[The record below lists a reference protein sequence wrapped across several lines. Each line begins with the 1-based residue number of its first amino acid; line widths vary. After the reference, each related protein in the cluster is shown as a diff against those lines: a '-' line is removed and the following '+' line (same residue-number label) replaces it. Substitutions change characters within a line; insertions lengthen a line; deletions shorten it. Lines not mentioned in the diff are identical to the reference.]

1 MERPGRAPQISGRL
15 WIALDGFRK
24 LLSRFWI
31 IMGMSGKLWKG
42 SGWAVAKLW
51 TALDGVLEAALER
64 ILTVLDG
71 FRRFWT
77 AWKLWIAAWSLLAV
91 CRMTKTGSSTIWP

>member
-1 MERPGRAPQISGRL
+1 
-15 WIALDGFRK
+15 
-24 LLSRFWI
+24 
-31 IMGMSGKLWKG
+31 MGMSGKLWKG

-77 AWKLWIAAWSLLAV
+77 AWKLWIAAWSLFAI
-91 CRMTKTGSSTIWP
+91 CRMIKTGSSTIWP